1 MPREEEGVI
10 GSRDQNITKGENET
24 PPPPPDF
31 QGNVRGTQRGEKKRE
46 PFLVREQSPI
56 RDTCD
61 FGS

>member
-1 MPREEEGVI
+1 LPGEEEGVI
-10 GSRDQNITKGENET
+10 GSRDQNITKQENET
-24 PPPPPDF
+24 PYF
-31 QGNVRGTQRGEKKRE
+31 QGNVRRTQRGEKKRE